1 MQNSFP
7 GRKRI
12 APMERRGIIESYL
25 GSELPQKEFAAKAGI
40 GVSTLQYWLR
50 KSPHKLKPAEPE
62 FVEVPLPPMVP
73 SARPGYR
80 LHFSKGH
87 LLEIPT
93 GFRPEEVQQLWQILQ
108 TP

>member
-1 MQNSFP
+1 MQNTFP

-25 GSELPQKEFAAKAGI
+25 RSELPQKEFAAEAGI
-40 GVSTLQYWLR
+40 AVSTLQYWLR
-50 KSPHKLKPAEPE
+50 KSPRKLEPAEPV
-62 FVEVPLPPMVP
+62 FVEVPLPPATP
-73 SARPGYR
+73 SSRPGYR

-93 GFRPEEVQQLWQILQ
+93 GFPPEEVQQLWQILQ